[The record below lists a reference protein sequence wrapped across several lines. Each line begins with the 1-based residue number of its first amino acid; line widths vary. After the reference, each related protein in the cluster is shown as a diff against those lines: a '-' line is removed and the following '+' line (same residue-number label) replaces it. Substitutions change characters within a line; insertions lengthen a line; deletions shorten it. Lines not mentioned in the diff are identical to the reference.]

1 MTRTSTQQF
10 ASPGDKVQSRY
21 ADWLDAVIALDTC
34 PPDAGK
40 RLEELQLIERCSKL
54 LLDVALDQSQKGHL
68 AHAGRRERGAVSHAS

>member
-10 ASPGDKVQSRY
+10 ASPGDKVHSRY
-21 ADWLDAVIALDTC
+21 ADWLDAVVALDTC

-54 LLDVALDQSQKGHL
+54 LLDVALDQSQKVHL
-68 AHAGRRERGAVSHAS
+68 AHAGRRERGAVSYAS